1 MLTDAQYQALKALG
15 DDTPGPV
22 ALNAELVLD
31 LFDGK
36 LLWARPTRKGHDAIR
51 DYVDGH
57 QKAISE
63 ACSILDEMEAKL

>member
-1 MLTDAQYQALKALG
+1 MLTTAQYMALNALD

-31 LFDGK
+31 LFDDQ

-51 DYVDGH
+51 EYEAAHDG
-57 QKAISE
+57 AI
-63 ACSILDEMEAKL
+63 

>member
-1 MLTDAQYQALKALG
+1 MLTPAQYRALKALD

-31 LFDGK
+31 LFDDQ

-51 DYVDGH
+51 EYEEA
-57 QKAISE
+57 QERRSKA
-63 ACSILDEMEAKL
+63 